1 MPVIEEPKE
10 RSVESKAERESK
22 ILTKQLSSKSTDVKS
37 ARPNPSRISE
47 KEFNSNLEVFKNSIL
62 KLNKTK
68 KSDNKPVEMKISE
81 ISRDGIIT
89 IKFNQYLY
97 EPDFLS
103 FSKSETRRLIAA
115 SKVDV
120 ARDIIDI
127 KLLMHSGD
135 E

>member
-1 MPVIEEPKE
+1 M
-10 RSVESKAERESK
+10 
-22 ILTKQLSSKSTDVKS
+22 
-37 ARPNPSRISE
+37 
-47 KEFNSNLEVFKNSIL
+47 FKNSIL